1 MTGKVMWRAEY
12 FAHGED
18 QAPERLVYINATNED
33 EAAEKAR
40 AELGSCARVDLVR
53 VRTVI
58 PRAN

>member
-1 MTGKVMWRAEY
+1 MWRAEY
-12 FAHGED
+12 YAHGED

-53 VRTVI
+53 VRSVI